1 MKQVI
6 DTLRHE
12 LFDDVW
18 CHNDFEKYDV
28 PTLRQSN
35 EPFLW
40 LVYPSGT
47 HLTMCGAMAIS
58 QLFDNE
64 AKRIQMFQDP
74 KAPISAL
81 LYQGRSN
88 DRYKCFYY
96 SGYKL
101 ERISVNE
108 AADIWGNLIGQSLVK
123 AQREHVEEYHNS
135 EDPLPI
141 KFASEQTENA
151 YLKETQ
157 LAKEMG
163 DCSLLDCVKR
173 LQNWTRCAVNHYIL
187 LSMDFTDHSFCFTEM
202 VNETPRINGGIIADF
217 GKQNNRWSIHT

>member
-6 DTLRHE
+6 DALRHE
-12 LFDDVW
+12 LFDDIW

-28 PTLRQSN
+28 PALKSSN

-40 LVYPSGT
+40 LVYPDGT
-47 HLTMCGAMAIS
+47 HLTMCGASAIS

-64 AKRIQMFQDP
+64 ANRIQMFREP

-81 LYQGRSN
+81 LYQGKHN
-88 DRYKCFYY
+88 DRYKCFYW

-108 AADIWGNLIGQSLVK
+108 AADIWGNLIGQTLVK
-123 AQREHVEEYHNS
+123 AQREHVEECHNC

-141 KFASEQTENA
+141 KFASEQAENA

-157 LAKEMG
+157 LAKEMDDG
-163 DCSLLDCVKR
+163 SLLDCVKR
-173 LQNWTRCAVNHYIL
+173 LQNWKRCELNHYIL
-187 LSMDFTDHSFCFTEM
+187 ITMDFTDHSFCFTEM
-202 VNETPRINGGIIADF
+202 VNETPHTNGGIIADF
-217 GKQNNRWSIHT
+217 RKQNNRWSIHT